1 MALTCKHEE
10 ISHATAQKYL
20 GQSAGNRRINN
31 GYVLALAAAMETNKW
46 DPDAS
51 EIVFDDSGELVDGHH
66 RLHAVMRSGKTV
78 RMLVKRGV
86 NKAARGFIDTGRTRN
101 IRDLFAMFRPELG
114 YVNNRK
120 SALTVC
126 IGLVTGG
133 SGRPPVVRTLSDYDT
148 WMKQFEEGID
158 MALRIVGPKDG
169 SHRAFCTGPVLGGFA
184 FAHKSH
190 PKKVEAF
197 LVKSFEGLGL
207 KRGEPATTLRNLLI
221 NGGPSIS
228 AGGSTERQRVS
239 KKVLSAIHADLKGL
253 PWSKAQ
259 AGQDGHDYFRK
270 AYDGRAIARLVELWS
285 DEPAPGLKVV
295 Q

>member
-1 MALTCKHEE
+1 MLTCKHEE
-10 ISHATAQKYL
+10 ISHALAQKYL
-20 GQSAGNRRINN
+20 AQSAGNRRINN

-51 EIVFDDSGELVDGHH
+51 EIVFDDSGELIDGHH
-66 RLHAVMRSGKTV
+66 RLHAVMRSGKAI

-86 NKAARGFIDTGRTRN
+86 NKGARGFIDTGRTRN

-133 SGRPPVVRTLSDYDT
+133 KPPVVRTLSDYDT
-148 WMKQFEEGID
+148 WMKLFADGID
-158 MALRIVGPKDG
+158 AVINIVGPG
-169 SHRAFCTGPVLGGFA
+169 NGANRYFCTGPVVGAFA
-184 FAHKSH
+184 FAHKTH

-197 LVKSFEGLGL
+197 LNKSYEGLGL

-228 AGGSTERQRVS
+228 SGGSTERQRVS

-253 PWSKAQ
+253 EHQCPSSL
-259 AGQDGHDYFRK
+259 
-270 AYDGRAIARLVELWS
+270 I
-285 DEPAPGLKVV
+285 
-295 Q
+295 